1 MGSVF
6 CASSARRDLRR
17 TKKFSGEQ
25 PPEHR
30 AVRREIPDQAAAG
43 AVLCRM
49 RRELELPCKPERAL
63 CRVTADSRYILY
75 VNGSVVCRGPQKGD
89 GQVWFYD
96 EIDLSP
102 LAPGREKRAG
112 GGPPL
117 PADGGGQPLGLA
129 DAAPGAGRWRRNRMA
144 GRELIEFY
152 LNYCKAIFERCK
164 VIATNG
170 EDLS

>member
-17 TKKFSGEQ
+17 TKRKFSGEQ
-25 PPEHR
+25 QPEHR

-112 GGPPL
+112 GGGPPL
-117 PADGGGQPLGLA
+117 PADGGGATARSGGCSTRRWPLEAKSNGR
-129 DAAPGAGRWRRNRMA
+129 AG
-144 GRELIEFY
+144 
-152 LNYCKAIFERCK
+152 
-164 VIATNG
+164 T
-170 EDLS
+170 D